1 MERIVETVEKVQRKA
16 KTVFTLDELAQTLCL
31 TRRKMEL
38 NRQDDD
44 YFFILLENELY
55 DLLTRK
61 AITAM
66 SYR

>member
-16 KTVFTLDELAQTLCL
+16 KTVFTIDELAQTLCL

-61 AITAM
+61 AITTM